1 MVEHPDMNIGQ
12 ADKAVCNEITK
23 EHAKTMLQ
31 KAQSK
36 RLYGKGG
43 KNEKI
48 GKSKPKAVRRK
59 RQKPQGRVKGIEMQQ
74 AQDIM
79 GMLRVN
85 PKAKPKP
92 QPKLPQKR
100 KRKQKDAE
108 TSDDE
113 FLFSDDDPFESP
125 KKKRRYKQESD
136 SDFEPDAPPVK
147 RSRKRKT
154 ESSGEDLL
162 PKKRRRT

>member
-1 MVEHPDMNIGQ
+1 MSKNRKKTGKNPKTANIWEPLTFRG
-12 ADKAVCNEITK
+12 E
-23 EHAKTMLQ
+23 
-31 KAQSK
+31 
-36 RLYGKGG
+36 GGG
-43 KNEKI
+43 KYRKF
-48 GKSKPKAVRRK
+48 RRFVNVFR

-108 TSDDE
+108 PSDDE
-113 FLFSDDDPFESP
+113 FLFSDDDSFESP